1 MSTWTLSSWGES
13 AFICAFVIS
22 CLQAL
27 VTPKLMRASPTGTLT
42 LLRGTALFQGLLV
55 TLAFASLIHAYVSA
69 DFSLKNV
76 FENSHSHTP
85 LFYKITG
92 VWGNHEGSML
102 LWAWLFCLYGLG
114 FAFMKAPPT
123 TRPFRARV
131 LWVQGILTLLNL
143 GYVLFLSSPFK
154 RLSTSLSQGMDLN
167 PLLQDVSLAI
177 HPPML
182 YTGYVGFCLVFACAV
197 AGSKNPENASLWQ
210 ASARRWCLWS
220 WSFLTIGITLGSW
233 WAYYELG
240 WGGWWFWDPVE
251 NASLMP
257 WLCATALLHLWPT
270 TKSAP
275 SQEPA
280 RLSLRL
286 LSVLTFSFCLLGL
299 CLVRS
304 GVLSTVHAFAKD
316 PERGAYLGLMTFVV
330 ALWGLTS
337 VVQRTPSQREESWG
351 WDQPS
356 SIRIQTLLFSTLV
369 FTLCVATLYP
379 LLLETFFDIS
389 ITVGPPYFTKTFVPI
404 AFVGLILM
412 GAAPLLPLSKGLSF
426 QQVRARLATPF
437 LLSLL
442 LGCVLLYAWDTFVWR
457 AVMGVCCAGWI
468 VATTLKHWWHK
479 KGPAL
484 SRHGMALA
492 HLGIAGLIWGMC
504 VQTYGQKEHLV
515 ALKVGEKTTF
525 AGKTFTLKK
534 VGPRDGP
541 TYQAERA
548 ELLIE
553 PGNALMGPEKR
564 FYPSREVLTS
574 ETALYPQGMSLFYAA
589 LGGLLPQDRW
599 TLRLYYHPQ
608 VIWIWLG
615 AIMAAM
621 GAGLCLL
628 ARRKKG
634 DSL

>member
-1 MSTWTLSSWGES
+1 MSTWSLSLWGES

-22 CLQAL
+22 CLQAFI
-27 VTPKLMRASPTGTLT
+27 TPKLLRTSASGTLT
-42 LLRGTALFQGLLV
+42 LLRGTAVFQGFLI
-55 TLAFASLIHAYVSA
+55 TLAFASLIHAYVHA

-102 LWAWLFCLYGLG
+102 LWAWLFCMYGLG
-114 FAFMKAPPT
+114 FAFMPSSPT
-123 TRPFRARV
+123 ERPFRARV
-131 LWVQGILTLLNL
+131 LWIQGILTLLNL

-154 RLSTSLSQGMDLN
+154 RLSTTLSQGMDLN
-167 PLLQDVSLAI
+167 PLLQDFSLAI

-197 AGSKNPENASLWQ
+197 AGSTNPEHASFWQ
-210 ASARRWCLWS
+210 KSAQRWCLWS

-257 WLCATALLHLWPT
+257 WLCATALLHLWPSINKISSHQT
-270 TKSAP
+270 
-275 SQEPA
+275 A

-316 PERGAYLGLMTFVV
+316 PERGLYLGAMTFVV
-330 ALWGLTS
+330 ALWGGIS
-337 VVQRTPSQREESWG
+337 VLKKAPTQHEGNWG
-351 WDQPS
+351 WDRPS
-356 SIRIQTLLFSTLV
+356 CMHVQTLIFSTLV

-379 LLLETFFDIS
+379 LFLETFFNIS
-389 ITVGPPYFTKTFVPI
+389 ITVGPPYFTKTFVPVAFI
-404 AFVGLILM
+404 ALFLM

-426 QQVRARLATPF
+426 QQIRARLATPF

-442 LGCVLLYAWDTFVWR
+442 LGCLLLYAWDTFVWR
-457 AVMGVCCAGWI
+457 SFMGVCCAGWI
-468 VATTLKHWWHK
+468 VVTTLKYWWSR
-479 KGPAL
+479 KGSAL
-484 SRHGMALA
+484 TRHGMALA
-492 HLGIAGLIWGMC
+492 HLGIAALIWGMC
-504 VQTYGQKEHLV
+504 VQTYAQKEHLV
-515 ALKVGEKTTF
+515 ALKVGETTTF

-534 VGPRDGP
+534 VAPHDGP
-541 TYQAERA
+541 TYHAERA
-548 ELLIE
+548 ELVTE
-553 PGNALMGPEKR
+553 PGHDLLTPEKR

-574 ETALYPQGMSLFYAA
+574 ETALLPQGMSLYYAA

-608 VIWIWLG
+608 VIWIWVG
-615 AIMAAM
+615 AIISAM
-621 GAGLCLL
+621 GAGLCLV
-628 ARRKKG
+628 ARRRKG
-634 DSL
+634 DNL